1 MNKGFK
7 MNILISK
14 NKKQAIKKLSIAVL
28 TSMFLTTNSLNAS
41 GIPTVD
47 VAAIAQAVMNY
58 AQMMKDYTIQIQ
70 QYEQMYSQLQQQMRM
85 VQMQVQNLQS
95 LKNYDW
101 KDLGTILYQTR
112 NVMSKV
118 QGISYDLG
126 NVSRVFEETYKNANE
141 YKDIFKNS
149 PNEKSRNEAYSK
161 QYDEILA
168 KNQNTFKG
176 TLQKLELMESDFD
189 NETKIIA
196 KLKQRSQ
203 NSKGALEVA
212 QAGNDLIAYQIDETR
227 KLRKVMMDQSNM
239 MTNYMASQNNKEM
252 MNKAASE
259 KLRAGKNDWEDK
271 SKPNIYKKF

>member
-1 MNKGFK
+1 
-7 MNILISK
+7 
-14 NKKQAIKKLSIAVL
+14 
-28 TSMFLTTNSLNAS
+28 
-41 GIPTVD
+41 
-47 VAAIAQAVMNY
+47 
-58 AQMMKDYTIQIQ
+58 
-70 QYEQMYSQLQQQMRM
+70 
-85 VQMQVQNLQS
+85 
-95 LKNYDW
+95 
-101 KDLGTILYQTR
+101 
-112 NVMSKV
+112 
-118 QGISYDLG
+118 
-126 NVSRVFEETYKNANE
+126 
-141 YKDIFKNS
+141 
-149 PNEKSRNEAYSK
+149 
-161 QYDEILA
+161 
-168 KNQNTFKG
+168 
-176 TLQKLELMESDFD
+176 MESDFD

>member
-1 MNKGFK
+1 

-14 NKKQAIKKLSIAVL
+14 NKKQVIKKLSFAVL

-41 GIPTVD
+41 GIPVVD
-47 VAAIAQAVMNY
+47 VASIAQAVMNY
-58 AQMMKDYTIQIQ
+58 AQMMKDYTMQIQ
-70 QYEQMYSQLQQQMRM
+70 QYEQLYSQLQQQMRM

-126 NVSRVFEETYKNANE
+126 NVSRVFEETYKNASE

>member
-1 MNKGFK
+1 
-7 MNILISK
+7 MNIFTLQK
-14 NKKQAIKKLSIAVL
+14 NTNKFKKLSITAL
-28 TSMFLTTNSLNAS
+28 ISISLATNSLNAS
-41 GIPTVD
+41 GIPVID
-47 VAAIAQAVMNY
+47 VASIAQAVTNY
-58 AQMMKDYTIQIQ
+58 NQMLKDYTMQVQ
-70 QYEQMYSQLQQQMRM
+70 QYEQLYSQLQQQMRM
-85 VQMQVQNLQS
+85 VQMQVQNLQN

-101 KDLGTILYQTR
+101 KDLGTILYQAR
-112 NVMSKV
+112 NVMSKIE
-118 QGISYDLG
+118 GISYDLG
-126 NVSRVFEETYKNANE
+126 NVSREFEKIYKTSDEYSDILKNA
-141 YKDIFKNS
+141 
-149 PNEKSRNEAYSK
+149 PNESARNKAYSE
-161 QYDEILA
+161 QYDEMLT

-189 NETKIIA
+189 SETKIIA